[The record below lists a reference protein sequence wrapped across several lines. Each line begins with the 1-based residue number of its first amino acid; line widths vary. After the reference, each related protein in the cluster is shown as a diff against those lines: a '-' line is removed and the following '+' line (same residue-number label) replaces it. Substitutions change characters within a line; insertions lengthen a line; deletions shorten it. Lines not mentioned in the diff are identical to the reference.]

1 MFCKLLAEYQK
12 TFAQPFD
19 PIISDFCYKLKDS
32 TDVPYMTEAKLAA
45 NRLSPPDG
53 PVASIGDHEK
63 FLKKYS
69 GRVLHP
75 NNVLIVDVI

>member
-1 MFCKLLAEYQK
+1 MIKEKLIH
-12 TFAQPFD
+12 TT
-19 PIISDFCYKLKDS
+19 ISLRVRTS
-32 TDVPYMTEAKLAA
+32 AEAKEAA

-53 PVASIGDHEK
+53 PVASIAEHEK

-75 NNVLIVDVI
+75 NHVIIVDVK